1 MQLHTD
7 GRGVTPVNRSNYSSI
22 SSTIALKIMKLSKY
36 SKQIDKYDKCMS
48 ASVKIQAWGDMST
61 DQQQTE

>member
-1 MQLHTD
+1 
-7 GRGVTPVNRSNYSSI
+7 
-22 SSTIALKIMKLSKY
+22 MKLSKY